1 MFKKGNQYGKGRPK
15 GSQNKAPNRDELI
28 SLLNRIINEFTDE
41 FDALTNDEKLR
52 ILNTFRH
59 LWKMEIENVYPI
71 ENNEIRIS
79 IVGRDDE

>member
-1 MFKKGNQYGKGRPK
+1 MFKEGNQYGKGRPK
-15 GSQNKAPNRDELI
+15 GSQNKAPNKEELI
-28 SLLNRIINEFTDE
+28 KLLNAIVLDFSVK
-41 FDALTNDEKLR
+41 FDQLTMDEKLR

-59 LWKMEIENVYPI
+59 FWRMEIENTYPI

>member
-1 MFKKGNQYGKGRPK
+1 MFKEGNQYGKGRPK
-15 GSQNKAPNRDELI
+15 GSQNKAPNRDELVNLI
-28 SLLNRIINEFTDE
+28 NRIIDEFTIE

-59 LWKMEIENVYPI
+59 LWKFQIENTLPI

-79 IVGRDDE
+79 IIGRDDE